1 MTQLTYKIES
11 FEGPLDLLLDLIH
24 KNKMDILD
32 IQISVIFELY
42 MEHLERMRR
51 MDMEIAGEFI
61 VMAAELML
69 IKSSMMLPSK
79 EETEEDPRARLAQA
93 LLAYQQ
99 AKAAADYFAERYGVY
114 GGRMTKDTDEIP
126 ADIRLENQDVRQ
138 LEKTL
143 MRLLRKK
150 ERDLTPP
157 MELISPIIKKAIVP
171 VSEKIRDVVR
181 QLSRRGTTPFI
192 SLFEEAASKSEVV
205 ALFMAVLELI
215 KDGSILLEKRIGSVN
230 ESWGA
235 EDGYDVDG
243 MPYEFYCTLNHDKE
257 DWETVY
263 EPAG

>member
-1 MTQLTYKIES
+1 MQLTYKMES

-32 IQISVIFELY
+32 IQISVIFEQY
-42 MEHLERMRR
+42 MAHLERMRQ

-61 VMAAELML
+61 VMASELML
-69 IKSSMMLPSK
+69 IKSNMLLPRE

-99 AKAAADYFAERYGVY
+99 AKAAADYLAEQYGLF

-126 ADIRLENQDVRQ
+126 ADTQLENQDVRL
-138 LEKTL
+138 LERTL

-157 MELISPIIKKAIVP
+157 MEMITPIIKKVIVP
-171 VSEKIRDVVR
+171 VSEKIRDVVN
-181 QLSRRGTTPFI
+181 QLSRRGTTSFV
-192 SLFEEAASKSEVV
+192 SLFDNASSKSEVV

-215 KDGSILLEKRIGSVN
+215 KDGSILLEKRIGALPDTWN
-230 ESWGA
+230 PDA
-235 EDGYDVDG
+235 EYDEDRA
-243 MPYEFYCTLNHDKE
+243 PYEFYCTLNHEKD
-257 DWETVY
+257 DWETGY